1 MKKERD
7 INHLYIEYIRMM
19 DPTEYYYATKII
31 GSWEQWEEFCKDNIV
46 VVSLWRRELEAKI
59 KSSCLQYI
67 LEASRGETRDAL
79 QAAKYLIESP
89 WLKEEAKR
97 GRPSKLD
104 VEMETKRMAEDI
116 QRVAEDYKR
125 ISDV

>member
-1 MKKERD
+1 MDYDK
-7 INHLYIEYIRMM
+7 LYTEYIRMQ

-31 GSWEQWEEFCKDNIV
+31 GSWEKWEQFIKDNTSL
-46 VVSLWRRELEAKI
+46 VSLWRRELEAKI

-67 LEASRGETRDAL
+67 LEASRGENRDAL

-97 GRPSKLD
+97 GRPSK
-104 VEMETKRMAEDI
+104 VEIENETKRMAEDI
-116 QRVAEDYKR
+116 QRVADDYLR
-125 ISDV
+125 IST

>member
-1 MKKERD
+1 MKKEYN
-7 INHLYIEYIRMM
+7 INSLYIDYIRMM

-31 GSWEQWEEFCKDNIV
+31 GSWEEWEAFVSDNTALV
-46 VVSLWRRELEAKI
+46 ALWRRELEAKI

-89 WLKEEAKR
+89 WLKEDSKR
-97 GRPSKLD
+97 GRPSKVD
-104 VEMETKRMAEDI
+104 IENETKRMAEDI
-116 QRVAEDYKR
+116 SRVAEDYQR
-125 ISDV
+125 IHKV